1 MSLQARKKPL
11 QLELPRDDGA
21 AALARRALAEIG
33 GTTEGVGH
41 KLALLA
47 TELVTNAVRHGR
59 GDVRLRASFEG
70 GAIRV
75 EVRDDGRGFDVGDAL
90 AIEGTAAG
98 GFGLKIVDR
107 MADRW
112 GADPPRGLVWFE
124 LDLA

>member
-1 MSLQARKKPL
+1 MSLQARKL
-11 QLELPRDDGA
+11 LELDLPRAGGS
-21 AALARRALAEIG
+21 AALARGALARIDGFSE
-33 GTTEGVGH
+33 EVEH
-41 KLALLA
+41 RLALLA

-59 GDVRLRASFEG
+59 GNIRLLATF
-70 GAIRV
+70 APATIRV
-75 EVRDDGRGFDVGDAL
+75 EVRDDGGGFDLERSL

-124 LDLA
+124 LDLV